1 MTSGLGWTR
10 HSIDVPCTIDIA
22 QTVESLHAHVELE
35 GVEVGPGD
43 AVLVHDAPTHV
54 PYGERIVCGRHATVT
69 RAGMLERLWTRLTSR
84 FELTLL
90 YEVSFSPE
98 REASAIARRTR

>member
-1 MTSGLGWTR
+1 MTVAR
-10 HSIDVPCTIDIA
+10 HLDVACTVDIA

-35 GVEVGPGD
+35 GLDVMPGD
-43 AVLVHDAPTHV
+43 AVLVHDAPTKV
-54 PYGERIVCGRHATVT
+54 AYGERVVCTRRATVT
-69 RAGMLERLWTRLTSR
+69 RASGWRRMWTRLTSR

-98 REASAIARRTR
+98 RPHAAKIRRTP